1 MLVAAAKY
9 RNLSTKHIG
18 FSCIPDVNR
27 MEDPSSLSWSK
38 HYGLHYDQ
46 IHQSLPQEQGQ
57 PDDEPLQNEVEF
69 QQLGN
74 QNQGVM
80 GFHQTA
86 EQRHGD
92 PNVQGQSVSDQ
103 LHDYQRASSL
113 QQFNSTP
120 TANGENR
127 RVSWEEILQ
136 VKHFVETCIK
146 SYMTKNEVI
155 KALSTHAKIDPSF
168 TCLVWQR
175 LERENH
181 EFFRNYYIWLKVK
194 EQILLFNRLLEQQ
207 HQLIVMERALDIQQP
222 HLQTR
227 KQHYVVSSGLST
239 QLTHQITH
247 FARDNFGNEVE
258 RDMEVPAFMQPS
270 SLDASSMRNMSFN
283 QASAVPSIEAFSS
296 NPPMT
301 LGAPFTA
308 CNVGGLDG
316 NGFLHMGS
324 LEGLPGSIEQFPVTR
339 RTAESNTE
347 FPNNQGGFSGHAFF
361 SSRMDTFL
369 SPPFQNTCEDR
380 IVEPVTEPVY
390 NSYRDKGLDDYMLM
404 HHPKR

>member
-1 MLVAAAKY
+1 
-9 RNLSTKHIG
+9 
-18 FSCIPDVNR
+18 

-38 HYGLHYDQ
+38 HYDLAYGR
-46 IHQSLPQEQGQ
+46 IHQSLPPEQGQ
-57 PDDEPLQNEVEF
+57 PTDGPLQNEVEF

-74 QNQGVM
+74 QNQGVT

-103 LHDYQRASSL
+103 MHDYQIASSL

-120 TANGENR
+120 TASGENR
-127 RVSWEEILQ
+127 RVSWEEILR

-155 KALSTHAKIDPSF
+155 KVLSAHANIDPSF

-207 HQLIVMERALDIQQP
+207 HRLIVMESELDIQQP
-222 HLQTR
+222 HLQTS
-227 KQHYVVSSGLST
+227 KQHYVVSSGFST

-247 FARDNFGNEVE
+247 FSRDDFGNQVE
-258 RDMEVPAFMQPS
+258 TAMEVPAFMQPS

-283 QASAVPSIEAFSS
+283 QASAGPSIEAFSS
-296 NPPMT
+296 NPPMS
-301 LGAPFTA
+301 LGAPFAA

-324 LEGLPGSIEQFPVTR
+324 LEKLPGPTEQFPMTR
-339 RTAESNTE
+339 RTAGSNTE
-347 FPNNQGGFSGHAFF
+347 FPNNQGSFSGRTFF
-361 SSRMDTFL
+361 SSSMDAFM
-369 SPPFQNTCEDR
+369 SPPFQNTCEER
-380 IVEPVTEPVY
+380 IVEPVTEAVY
-390 NSYRDKGLDDYMLM
+390 NSYRNKGLDDYMLM
-404 HHPKR
+404 HQPKQ

>member
-1 MLVAAAKY
+1 
-9 RNLSTKHIG
+9 
-18 FSCIPDVNR
+18 

-38 HYGLHYDQ
+38 HYDLAYGR
-46 IHQSLPQEQGQ
+46 IHQSLPPEQGQ
-57 PDDEPLQNEVEF
+57 PTDGPLQNEVEF

-74 QNQGVM
+74 QNQGVT
-80 GFHQTA
+80 GFHQIS
-86 EQRHGD
+86 EQRHRD

-103 LHDYQRASSL
+103 MHDYQRASSL

-120 TANGENR
+120 TASGENR
-127 RVSWEEILQ
+127 RVSWEEILH

-181 EFFRNYYIWLKVK
+181 EFFRNYYIWLRVK

-222 HLQTR
+222 QLQTS
-227 KQHYVVSSGLST
+227 KQHYVVSSGFST
-239 QLTHQITH
+239 QLTPQITH
-247 FARDNFGNEVE
+247 FSRDDFGNQVE
-258 RDMEVPAFMQPS
+258 RAMEVPAFMQPS

-296 NPPMT
+296 NPPMP

-324 LEGLPGSIEQFPVTR
+324 LEKLPGPTEQFSMTR
-339 RTAESNTE
+339 RTAGSNTE
-347 FPNNQGGFSGHAFF
+347 FPNNQGSFSGHTFF
-361 SSRMDTFL
+361 SSSMDTFM
-369 SPPFQNTCEDR
+369 SPPFQNTCEER

-404 HHPKR
+404 RQTKQ